1 MRINWFSPLPPAR
14 SGIARC
20 TSDLL
25 PAMRKQADVVVWT
38 DQEMWETDLGAQN
51 RVCRF
56 DPQRPSWP
64 NLHKADVSIYNI
76 GNNVDFHSGI
86 WELSRQ
92 MPGIVILHD
101 TCLQHLFAA
110 HYLEKRKDREGYIRQ
125 MMRHYGD
132 AGRHTAMA
140 LIDGAGSTDA
150 LAIAFPLTALA
161 IEGALGVVVHTLP
174 ALRTVSQMSN
184 RPVLY
189 APLPYQP
196 ASEQT
201 RQQWAEFSQQR
212 RRPPYKIVV
221 FGYLGPNRR
230 LEPILRAL
238 SEWPG
243 RAQFRLSIYG
253 TVWDPAHVR
262 KMIHSFDLD
271 SLVEIHGHAED
282 LDRALADADLALNL
296 RYPTMGEASFTQLH
310 LWDHAIPTMVTKIGW
325 YATLPDDAVLF
336 VRPEAEVEDVQAGL
350 QSFLDN
356 AQNLSR
362 MGERGRQILD
372 ADHNPEQYA
381 ASLIAFVPQAL
392 RQYPR
397 TAALSLTD
405 RIAAELNRWAPVYAG
420 NEPDHFAKLIAPLAG
435 VRETVESDVEKA
447 LAGDN
452 CK

>member
-25 PAMRKQADVVVWT
+25 PALRKQADVVAWT
-38 DQEMWETDLGAQN
+38 EQEKWDTEVDAAN

-56 DPQRPSWP
+56 DPKRPSWSD
-64 NLHKADVSIYNI
+64 LHKADVNVYNI
-76 GNNVDFHSGI
+76 GNNVDFHAGI
-86 WELSRQ
+86 WELSQQ

-110 HYLEKRKDREGYIRQ
+110 YYLEKRKDRGGYIRE
-125 MMRHYGD
+125 MTRYYGD
-132 AGRHTAMA
+132 AGRRTATS
-140 LIDGAGSTDA
+140 LIDGACNTDT

-161 IEGALGVVVHTLP
+161 VEGALGVVVHTLP
-174 ALRTVSQMSN
+174 ALRAVTQMSN

-196 ASEQT
+196 ATEET
-201 RQQWAEFSQQR
+201 RQQWAQFSQQR
-212 RRPPYKIVV
+212 DRPPYKIVV

-262 KMIHSFDLD
+262 KLIHSCGLD

-310 LWDHAIPTMVTKIGW
+310 LWDHAIPTMVTRIGW
-325 YATLPDDAVLF
+325 YATLSDDAVLF
-336 VRPEAEVEDVQAGL
+336 VRPEAEVEDIQAGL
-350 QSFLDN
+350 QSFLDHPG
-356 AQNLSR
+356 NLSHL
-362 MGERGRQILD
+362 GERGRQVLD
-372 ADHNPEQYA
+372 ADHTPDQYA
-381 ASLIAFVPQAL
+381 ASLVAFIPQAL
-392 RQYPR
+392 RQCPR
-397 TAALSLTD
+397 TAALSLAD
-405 RIAAELNRWAPVYAG
+405 RVAGELNRWAPVYVEG
-420 NEPDHFAKLIAPLAG
+420 KGSDHFAKVIGTLAG
-435 VRETVESDVEKA
+435 VRD
-447 LAGDN
+447 
-452 CK
+452 